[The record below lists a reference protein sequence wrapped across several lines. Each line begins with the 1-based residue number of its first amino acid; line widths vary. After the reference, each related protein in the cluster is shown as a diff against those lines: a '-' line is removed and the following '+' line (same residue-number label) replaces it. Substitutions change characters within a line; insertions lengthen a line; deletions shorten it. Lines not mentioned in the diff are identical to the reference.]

1 MIFFKK
7 KLAYFLSISGR
18 DKKDEKRQRRRRS
31 REKKSKTKE
40 RQQQQ
45 QQQQQVVEAIVEPRR
60 EEEEKEDNSNN
71 SSSDRQDYF
80 AEVIIDELKGENA
93 ELRAAVDTRDKQL
106 KGAADKVN
114 EKRPHAIVFHV

>member
-1 MIFFKK
+1 M
-7 KLAYFLSISGR
+7 
-18 DKKDEKRQRRRRS
+18 
-31 REKKSKTKE
+31 
-40 RQQQQ
+40 
-45 QQQQQVVEAIVEPRR
+45 VEAIVEPRR
-60 EEEEKEDNSNN
+60 EEEKEDNSNNSNN

>member
-1 MIFFKK
+1 M
-7 KLAYFLSISGR
+7 
-18 DKKDEKRQRRRRS
+18 
-31 REKKSKTKE
+31 
-40 RQQQQ
+40 
-45 QQQQQVVEAIVEPRR
+45 EPRR
-60 EEEEKEDNSNN
+60 EEEKEDNSKN

-114 EKRPHAIVFHV
+114 GKRPHADVFHV

>member
-1 MIFFKK
+1 M
-7 KLAYFLSISGR
+7 
-18 DKKDEKRQRRRRS
+18 
-31 REKKSKTKE
+31 
-40 RQQQQ
+40 
-45 QQQQQVVEAIVEPRR
+45 EPRR
-60 EEEEKEDNSNN
+60 EEEKEDNSNNSNN

-114 EKRPHAIVFHV
+114 GKPTTCRRFHV